1 LKKSKNPSYVLIV
14 FIITYYFFDDD
25 DLPTSTY
32 ISSIYFGALTDCDC
46 CSLKGVY
53 TENGKNPEIFEHSL
67 RFNEWKTNYGV
78 AYPNLKYERTPNHLN
93 LMKRE
98 IATQV
103 RYEDMSFGEDKIW
116 SDKIFQLELLKKE
129 SIIEEPI
136 YNYLKTT

>member
-1 LKKSKNPSYVLIV
+1 
-14 FIITYYFFDDD
+14 
-25 DLPTSTY
+25 
-32 ISSIYFGALTDCDC
+32 
-46 CSLKGVY
+46 
-53 TENGKNPEIFEHSL
+53 
-67 RFNEWKTNYGV
+67 
-78 AYPNLKYERTPNHLN
+78 
-93 LMKRE
+93 MKRE